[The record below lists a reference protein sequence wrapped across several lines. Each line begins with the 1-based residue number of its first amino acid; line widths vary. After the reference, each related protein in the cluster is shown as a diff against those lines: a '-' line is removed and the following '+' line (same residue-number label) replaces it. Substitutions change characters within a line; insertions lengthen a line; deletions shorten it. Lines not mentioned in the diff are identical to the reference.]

1 MFKYFCLS
9 CMLAAPSLL
18 VAAPVTIFECKAA
31 SGVTY
36 QQTPCP
42 EEAKTVARTY
52 NGDTE
57 QNAAA
62 AQRLAEELR
71 AAEQAR
77 MSEQEQAREQPSVEP
92 PRETAQRKP
101 VCPPTRENPGTPS
114 IIYKDPARAYEQYR
128 ALPSETYLRNAG
140 RWPEGC

>member
-1 MFKYFCLS
+1 MFKHLALVLV
-9 CMLAAPSLL
+9 LAAPSLL
-18 VAAPVTIFECKAA
+18 NAAPVTIFECKTA

-36 QQTPCP
+36 QQVPCP
-42 EEAKTVARTY
+42 EAAKTVARTY
-52 NGDTE
+52 NGDSA

-62 AQRLAEELR
+62 AQRLAEELQAALQAD

-77 MSEQEQAREQPSVEP
+77 NQPRIEP
-92 PRETAQRKP
+92 PRKTAQSKP
-101 VCPPTRENPGTPS
+101 ICPPTRENPGTPS
-114 IIYKDPARAYEQYR
+114 VIYDDPARAYEQYR

>member
-1 MFKYFCLS
+1 
-9 CMLAAPSLL
+9 MLKHAVLFGL
-18 VAAPVTIFECKAA
+18 VLANWAYAAPVTIFECKTA

-42 EEAKTVARTY
+42 EKAKTVARTY
-52 NGDTE
+52 NGDSE

-62 AQRLAEELR
+62 AQRLAEDLKAAEQAQAD

-77 MSEQEQAREQPSVEP
+77 NQPRVEP
-92 PRETAQRKP
+92 PRAAAQSKP

-114 IIYKDPARAYEQYR
+114 VIYDDPARAYEQYR